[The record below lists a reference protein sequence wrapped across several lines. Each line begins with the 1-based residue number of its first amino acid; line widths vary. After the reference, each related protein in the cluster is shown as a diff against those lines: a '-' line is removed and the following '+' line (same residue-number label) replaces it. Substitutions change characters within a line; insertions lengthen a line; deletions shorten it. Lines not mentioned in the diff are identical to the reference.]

1 MPDLQQTL
9 LFEKHIEV
17 ANDGDVHPW
26 NCTEPTTI
34 KVYQYIIIS

>member
-17 ANDGDVHPW
+17 ANDGDVHP
-26 NCTEPTTI
+26 I
-34 KVYQYIIIS
+34 KVYHN